1 MTETFKHEFYGWL
14 FPPADD
20 AAAWCAV
27 KAALFTIAGCAG
39 ALLARHK
46 GAKL

>member
-1 MTETFKHEFYGWL
+1 MTDRDTILRWL

-39 ALLARHK
+39 ALLALHK